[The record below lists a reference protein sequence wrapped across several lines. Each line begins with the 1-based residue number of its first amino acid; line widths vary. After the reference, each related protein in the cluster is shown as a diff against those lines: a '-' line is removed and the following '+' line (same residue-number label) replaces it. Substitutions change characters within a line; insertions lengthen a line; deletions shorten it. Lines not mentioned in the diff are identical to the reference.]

1 MNEIEVKP
9 RIKRGL
15 KVLLMVLSALFGLF
29 VIGFLILSHLILP
42 PERLTPMLVDMA
54 NENLNATLDC
64 DRIELTLF
72 STFPNIGV
80 RVVNGTL
87 LSKTSRSK
95 EVADSSLI
103 LLSDSLIHFDECIAS
118 IVPYEYLFKNK
129 ITIHELRVVNPFI
142 YAHVNNQGVA
152 NWNILPED
160 TTESETELPN
170 IDLKGLRVVNG
181 SIFYDNDQ
189 DTVFMAMH
197 GANLYLHGA
206 MKDGSTAAY
215 IDYNMGSFEYMDPI
229 NIFSTQ
235 QRIGFTTHLELD
247 KEAIN
252 YVLRNA
258 KLSINALNMEMN
270 GLITRPDS
278 VGDMRM
284 DVEFGLVTDNL
295 AELMNLIPNTLFDHS
310 KLEAAGEVVIGGTIA
325 GKLGKGKI
333 PVFDIHCSIRD
344 GKWQSDNGRLDTIQM
359 EFNALVDMMKER
371 DSYLRLDKALI
382 VGENVNLQG
391 NLQINNLLGNQHVV
405 GYMKGDINFGR
416 IAEKWNTNDSLTFG
430 GTLKSDLTFD
440 FLSSDLEKA
449 NYGRVRAKG
458 MLDVDNFHL
467 TSLQHGV
474 DAIVKCIV
482 LNVDT
487 DSERVDTISQSKIK
501 ELAGTFVVDS
511 FEVNYKNEAKVSIQD
526 FILEFRGKPSR
537 NKRDTSAIIPI
548 SAKYHLHRMAL
559 IQQDSFAIRMSSAEG
574 SFDLLPSKK
583 DKTIPELLVN
593 LGVDTMVV
601 RDLDM
606 GMMIRRMN
614 ANVAATHYAPDSMV
628 AARIAAMRAERIAR
642 GDTSTVRTRN
652 RQESRLGDGPLASI
666 FRKWDGK
673 STFKIE
679 DSRVRHTLFP
689 VPVSIEKGTFE
700 ATTNEIKLRDTEM
713 KIGRSDFKLSGHVE
727 NLRRTLLR
735 NGKFVASLTIASDTI
750 DVNEIVEGIL
760 EGMARSKTT
769 PDTQLN
775 ERPPQTVQEMEK
787 RLDSLMVD
795 EIVPMIVNSSRA
807 DTSLFRVPEFIDLTL
822 QTKARFVR
830 IYDESLNR
838 VDGEIIFRNGNIQ
851 LTDMLMGAEFG
862 QAKLTMLYSP
872 LNEKRAYAGF
882 DLDIKKMHLDK
893 LLDLYPPV
901 DTMLPMLRSLE
912 GVVDCQMAATT
923 QLDSALNIVL
933 PTLNAACYM
942 HGKNMVLLD
951 GETFAEI
958 SKKLMFKNKKRNMID
973 SIAVEL
979 IVRDSKVE
987 IFPFML
993 NIDRYRCAVAGIQNL
1008 DMSFNYHISVLR
1020 SPLPFRIGVDVKGNI
1035 EKFTYKITGAKL
1047 RESTVASRRN
1057 IIDSTQINLR
1067 QAIND
1072 QFAAGSVSTQERR
1085 FNNILPTS
1093 TDTASVVLISAL
1105 AEEAPPPPQE
1115 LVDSIGVDMGII
1127 PDTLR
1132 SLSSLPTE
1140 GELPSGDLPPSPD
1153 EGIVPPDTMRV
1164 LSDDEE

>member
-1 MNEIEVKP
+1 MSEIEVKP
-9 RIKRGL
+9 RIKKGL
-15 KVLLMVLSALFGLF
+15 KVLLVVLSSLFGLF
-29 VIGFLILSHLILP
+29 IIGFLILSHLILP
-42 PERLTPMLVDMA
+42 PERLTPMLVGMA
-54 NENLNATLDC
+54 NENLNARLDC

-87 LSKTSRSK
+87 LSKASRS
-95 EVADSSLI
+95 EEISDSSLV
-103 LLSDSLIHFDECIAS
+103 LTTDSLLHFDECIAS
-118 IVPYEYLFKNK
+118 IKPFDYLLMNK
-129 ITIHELRVVNPFI
+129 VAIHELRVVNPFM
-142 YAHVNNQGVA
+142 YAHVNDRGEA
-152 NWNILPED
+152 NWDILPED
-160 TTESETELPN
+160 TTQTETVLPQ
-170 IDLKGLRVVNG
+170 IDLEGVRVING

-197 GANLYLHGA
+197 GANLYLQGA

-235 QRIGFTTHLELD
+235 QRIGFTTYLELD

-258 KLSINALNMEMN
+258 KLSINALNMEMS
-270 GLITRPDS
+270 GLVTRPDS

-284 DVEFGLVTDNL
+284 DVEFGLATDNL
-295 AELMNLIPNTLFDHS
+295 TELMNLVPNTLFDHS
-310 KLEAAGEVVIGGTIA
+310 QLQAAGEVVIGGTIA
-325 GKLGKGKI
+325 GKLGKGKV

-344 GKWQSDNGRLDTIQM
+344 GKWQSNNGRLDTIQV

-371 DSYLRLDKALI
+371 DSYLHLDKALI

-430 GTLKSDLTFD
+430 GTLKSDLSFD
-440 FLSSDLEKA
+440 YLSSDLEKA

-467 TSLQHGV
+467 TSLQHGLE
-474 DAIVKCIV
+474 AMIKCVI

-487 DSERVDTISQSKIK
+487 DSERADTTSRTKVK
-501 ELAGTFVVDS
+501 ELAGSFVVDS

-526 FILEFRGKPSR
+526 FTLDFRGKPSR

-559 IQQDSFAIRMSSAEG
+559 IQQDSFAIRMRNAEG
-574 SFDLLPSKK
+574 SFELLPSKK
-583 DKTIPELLVN
+583 DKSIPELL
-593 LGVDTMVV
+593 LSMGVDTMVV
-601 RDLDM
+601 RNLEM

-614 ANVAATHYAPDSMV
+614 ANVVATHYAPDSVV
-628 AARIAAMRAERIAR
+628 AARIAALRAERIAR
-642 GDTSTVRTRN
+642 GDTSNVRTRN

-673 STFKIE
+673 STFNIQHG
-679 DSRVRHTLFP
+679 RVRNRLFP
-689 VPVSIEKGTFE
+689 VPISIEKGTFE

-713 KIGRSDFKLSGHVE
+713 KIGHSDFKLSGEVE

-735 NGKFVASLTIASDTI
+735 NGKFIARFTIASDTI

-760 EGMARSKTT
+760 EGMARSKVA
-769 PDTQLN
+769 PDSRLA
-775 ERPPQTVQEMEK
+775 EAGPSTVQDMEK

-795 EIVPMIVNSSRA
+795 TVRPVVVDSSRA
-807 DTSLFRVPEFIDLTL
+807 DTALFKIPDFIDLTL

-872 LNEKRAYAGF
+872 LNGKRAYAGF

-993 NIDRYRCAVAGIQNL
+993 NIDRYRCAVAGVQNL
-1008 DMSFNYHISVLR
+1008 DMTFNYHISVLK
-1020 SPLPFRIGVDVKGNI
+1020 SPLPFKIGVDVKGNI
-1035 EKFTYKITGAKL
+1035 DKFTYKITGAKL
-1047 RESTVASRRN
+1047 KESTVASRRS

-1072 QFAAGSVSTQERR
+1072 QFIAGTVTQDRR
-1085 FNNILPTS
+1085 LNRILPTS
-1093 TDTASVVLISAL
+1093 TDTASVGLINTL
-1105 AEEAPPPPQE
+1105 AGDAPPPPKE
-1115 LVDSIGVDMGII
+1115 LIDSIGVDLGII
-1127 PDTLR
+1127 PDTAKKL
-1132 SLSSLPTE
+1132 SL
-1140 GELPSGDLPPSPD
+1140 LPPGETIPPAPSD
-1153 EGIVPPDTMRV
+1153 QENNNAPDTMKTP
-1164 LSDDEE
+1164 SSE